1 MKRLL
6 IIMFCVAIIFSVDA
20 CGGKG
25 EPDTKKTEEKE
36 EMTDTESE
44 KNKLL
49 EETEPLE
56 DVVET
61 EVPKNPDDL
70 EYTACRADELI
81 KEMYDDIDAVAE
93 KYTGKYLEITGILE
107 SAEVDHDST
116 PPGKTV
122 YMKTTVEPPY
132 ENGWAIVSAYSWDEE
147 WMTQAEYE
155 EVTKNLSEG
164 DEVVLRGYAEDYSF
178 EDDGGVRLCSLTLVG
193 IRPK

>member
-1 MKRLL
+1 MKQLL
-6 IIMFCVAIIFSVDA
+6 IIIFCAAIIFSVDA
-20 CGGKG
+20 CGVRGKS
-25 EPDTKKTEEKE
+25 DTKKTEEKE
-36 EMTDTESE
+36 EMTDVESKETES
-44 KNKLL
+44 L

-56 DVVET
+56 DAARTET
-61 EVPKNPDDL
+61 PKNPDDL
-70 EYTACRADELI
+70 EYIACRADELI

-107 SAEVDHDST
+107 SAEIDHDST

-132 ENGWAIVSAYSWDEE
+132 ENGWAIVSALSWDEE
-147 WMTQAEYE
+147 WVSQAEYE
-155 EVTKNLSEG
+155 EAMRTLSEG

-178 EDDGGVRLCSLTLVG
+178 DDDGGVRLCSLTLVG